1 MEIYTKD
8 EEDWVPETYKE
19 QERPVEELEKL
30 SIGEE
35 NLRRRMKYYFKVL
48 IILLFDDLE
57 IQWNLKME
65 EIEVGLEEEEP

>member
-1 MEIYTKD
+1 M
-8 EEDWVPETYKE
+8 
-19 QERPVEELEKL
+19 EELEKL

-35 NLRRRMKYYFKVL
+35 NLRRRMKYYFKGL

-57 IQWNLKME
+57 IQWNLRME